1 MTRLVRIHR
10 SIEAALG
17 ARTYHLLRYLMSGAA
32 AAASNLAIL
41 FILVHF
47 GRTHYLYA
55 SVVAFIASVAV
66 SFTLQKFW
74 TFQDTRTHDMRAQ
87 FIRYSAVVLANLAL
101 NIGLMYL
108 FVEKADLWY
117 VLAQI
122 LTTSIV
128 AVFGYIGYKHFVFHE
143 HLLAS

>member
-1 MTRLVRIHR
+1 MAWLVRIHH
-10 SIEAALG
+10 SVEAALG
-17 ARTYHLLRYLMSGAA
+17 TRAYHLLRYVMSGATA
-32 AAASNLAIL
+32 AISNLTVL

-47 GRTHYLYA
+47 GRMHYLYA

-74 TFQDTRTHDMRAQ
+74 TFQDTLTHDMREQ
-87 FIRYSAVVLANLAL
+87 FTRYSAVVLANLAL
-101 NIGLMYL
+101 NTGLMYL
-108 FVEKADLWY
+108 LVEKAALWY

-128 AVFGYIGYKHFVFHE
+128 AVVGYIGYKHFVFRE
-143 HLLAS
+143 RLLDS

>member
-1 MTRLVRIHR
+1 
-10 SIEAALG
+10 
-17 ARTYHLLRYLMSGAA
+17 MSGAA
-32 AAASNLAIL
+32 AAATNLAVL

-47 GRTHYLYA
+47 GRMYYLYA

-74 TFQDTRTHDMRAQ
+74 TFQDTFTHDIREQ
-87 FIRYSAVVLANLAL
+87 FTRYSVVVLANLAL
-101 NIGLMYL
+101 NTGLMYL
-108 FVEKADLWY
+108 FVEKAALWY

-128 AVFGYIGYKHFVFHE
+128 AIVGYIGYKHFVFRE
-143 HLLAS
+143 RLLTS